1 MAKFK
6 IDKTVKLVSPLIN
19 FKGEKVSKV
28 RLDGSFTI
36 GEFRNS
42 QYITYD
48 RQSDSWYIDFELIV
62 TDVLSKIEAESGD
75 VNGSS
80 VSTQVQSLSD
90 LIDVLVENPTEGS
103 ILRYDQESSTFIISD
118 LSSDLSIINDA
129 IENNSSSISNIDSN
143 LEVLNDR
150 VPYYYYG
157 SEIPEG
163 TGTESIPKG
172 SIWYEPATGTN
183 DSITYLYIFDGDGCQ
198 WVEI

>member
-6 IDKTVKLVSPLIN
+6 IDKTIKLVSPLIN
-19 FKGEKVSKV
+19 FKGEKVSNV

-48 RQSDSWYIDFELIV
+48 RLSDSWYIDFELIV
-62 TDVLSKIEAESGD
+62 TEVLSKLEAESSD
-75 VNGSS
+75 DNDST
-80 VSTQVQSLSD
+80 VSTQVQSLND
-90 LIDVLVENPTEGS
+90 LIDVLVENPDEGG

-143 LEVLNDR
+143 LEVLSDR

-157 SEIPEG
+157 SDIPGG
-163 TGTESIPKG
+163 TGTESIPNG
-172 SIWYEPATGTN
+172 SIWYEPSTGTN
-183 DSITYLYIFDGDGCQ
+183 NSITYLYIFDGSGYN